1 MSVYLLVCR
10 HCISNQWIAEGIDK
24 KKFSFLF
31 LMNPEFH
38 NKKGCEKMVIISS
51 QPLLPFEKASCP
63 AKSIKIKDLEIPIS
77 PRNGPSPYQGRK
89 RFPLSIFR

>member
-24 KKFSFLF
+24 KKSPFLF

-38 NKKGCEKMVIISS
+38 NKKSREEMMDALSDSKR
-51 QPLLPFEKASCP
+51 LERAEF
-63 AKSIKIKDLEIPIS
+63 KS
-77 PRNGPSPYQGRK
+77 
-89 RFPLSIFR
+89 